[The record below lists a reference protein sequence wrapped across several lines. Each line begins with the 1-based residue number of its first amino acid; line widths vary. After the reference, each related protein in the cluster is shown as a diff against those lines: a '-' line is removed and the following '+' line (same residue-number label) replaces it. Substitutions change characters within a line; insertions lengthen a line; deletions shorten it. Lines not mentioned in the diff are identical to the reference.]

1 MAQRASQQ
9 FEFITQIQDQIQFDH
24 PFLFLQMVPFIQV
37 VDTNKSSKAD
47 YTDYFQILFVRSSK
61 YDDFLLFVSLATI
74 PGAMAGGSFS
84 PGDYAWGQNGL
95 DDIIT
100 QVKKGS
106 KVLAFVQ

>member
-1 MAQRASQQ
+1 MN
-9 FEFITQIQDQIQFDH
+9 
-24 PFLFLQMVPFIQV
+24 L
-37 VDTNKSSKAD
+37 
-47 YTDYFQILFVRSSK
+47 
-61 YDDFLLFVSLATI
+61 LLFILLATI

-106 KVLAFVQ
+106 KVLAFVR